1 MLAGTRATKARV
13 QPKLV
18 AKRLLDVIVSVVALV
33 TFAPVFAGLWLTI
46 KLDSP
51 GPVIFRQWRV
61 GKDGKVFLCLKFRTM
76 VHKADETAHRDAISR
91 MWDGQHLS
99 DDVNAA
105 YKLTMD
111 IRITR
116 AGRWIRR
123 MSLDELPQLINVLR
137 GEMSVVGPRPAIPY
151 ELEHF
156 QAWHHERHSVKPGL
170 TGLWQ
175 VRGRGRVGPDEMLGM
190 DVEYARTWTIWTD
203 LWLILLTLPAVL
215 KARGAR

>member
-46 KLDSP
+46 KFDSP

-76 VHKADETAHRDAISR
+76 VHKADESAHRDAISR

-105 YKLTMD
+105 YKLTID

-137 GEMSVVGPRPAIPY
+137 GEMSVVGP
-151 ELEHF
+151 
-156 QAWHHERHSVKPGL
+156 
-170 TGLWQ
+170 
-175 VRGRGRVGPDEMLGM
+175 
-190 DVEYARTWTIWTD
+190 
-203 LWLILLTLPAVL
+203 
-215 KARGAR
+215 

>member
-1 MLAGTRATKARV
+1 MRAGTRATRARV

-76 VHKADETAHRDAISR
+76 VHKADESAHRDAISR

-156 QAWHHERHSVKPGL
+156 QAWHHERHKVKPGP

-203 LWLILLTLPAVL
+203 LWLMLLTLPAVL